1 MNQQLSFDFL
11 ETNFDNPIDKKI
23 DVPASYLDEESQ
35 RDLVDIIDDTDV
47 FPSFSQTVRM
57 RKAFN
62 NGELTYKLIVKIMA
76 EDKANQKPKYRFP
89 AEKINQYLPANMN
102 DKQAEQYVLK
112 ALSHYK
118 KYIER
123 KNSK

>member
-1 MNQQLSFDFL
+1 MEEKIIIGEQDIKVGLIDSFPNHPYHVF
-11 ETNFDNPIDKKI
+11 
-23 DVPASYLDEESQ
+23 
-35 RDLVDIIDDTDV
+35 DDTDV

-112 ALSHYK
+112 ALSYYQ
-118 KYIER
+118 KYLER
-123 KNSK
+123 KNPK

>member
-1 MNQQLSFDFL
+1 MNQHLSFNYL

-35 RDLVDIIDDTDV
+35 RDLVDIIDNTDV

-57 RKAFN
+57 RK
-62 NGELTYKLIVKIMA
+62 
-76 EDKANQKPKYRFP
+76 
-89 AEKINQYLPANMN
+89 
-102 DKQAEQYVLK
+102 
-112 ALSHYK
+112 
-118 KYIER
+118 R

>member
-35 RDLVDIIDDTDV
+35 RDLVDIIDNTDV

-57 RKAFN
+57 RK
-62 NGELTYKLIVKIMA
+62 
-76 EDKANQKPKYRFP
+76 
-89 AEKINQYLPANMN
+89 
-102 DKQAEQYVLK
+102 
-112 ALSHYK
+112 
-118 KYIER
+118 R
-123 KNSK
+123 KNSKWRNIKLYGNA

>member
-1 MNQQLSFDFL
+1 M
-11 ETNFDNPIDKKI
+11 
-23 DVPASYLDEESQ
+23 LDRTEYE

-76 EDKANQKPKYRFP
+76 EDKENQKPKYRRR
-89 AEKINQYLPANMN
+89 NSDMN
-102 DKQAEQYVLK
+102 FF
-112 ALSHYK
+112 
-118 KYIER
+118 
-123 KNSK
+123 